1 MAKINGVLQKT
12 PISEKTYWFTKPDC
26 GTFASIVSFDK
37 LTNNSDLSFDSADI
51 NTVALTDCD
60 GNTYAAGKVIVIV
73 LSNGDLDKNETCEIV
88 YTDSS
93 GDTDSFEFDVSIKA
107 R

>member
-12 PISEKTYWFTKPDC
+12 PIAEKTYWFVKPDC
-26 GTFASIVSFDK
+26 GTFATVESFDK
-37 LTNNSDLSFDSADI
+37 LTNNSDLIFLSADI
-51 NTVALTDCD
+51 NTTVLTDCD
-60 GNTYAAGKVIVIV
+60 GTTYAIGKVIVIV
-73 LSNGDLDKNETCEIV
+73 LSDGDLDENETCEIV

-93 GDTDSFEFDVSIKA
+93 GDTDSFQFDVSIKA

>member
-1 MAKINGVLQKT
+1 MAKINGVLEKT
-12 PISEKTYWFTKPDC
+12 PIAEKTYWFVKPDC
-26 GTFASIVSFDK
+26 GTFATVQSFNK
-37 LTNNSDLSFDSADI
+37 LSNNSDLLFLSADI
-51 NTVALTDCD
+51 NATVLTDCE

-73 LSNGDLDKNETCEIV
+73 LSDGDLNKNETCEIV

-93 GDTDSFEFDVSIKA
+93 GDTDSFQFDVSIKA

>member
-12 PISEKTYWFTKPDC
+12 PIAEKTYWFVKPDC
-26 GTFASIVSFDK
+26 GTFATIESFDK
-37 LTNNSDLSFDSADI
+37 LTNNSDLIFLSADI
-51 NTVALTDCD
+51 NTAVLTDCD
-60 GNTYAAGKVIVIV
+60 GTTYAIGKVIVIM
-73 LSNGDLDKNETCEIV
+73 LSDGDLDENETCEIV

-93 GDTDSFEFDVSIKA
+93 GDTDSFQFDVSIKA

>member
-12 PISEKTYWFTKPDC
+12 PIAEKTYWFVKPDC
-26 GTFASIVSFDK
+26 GTFTSIVSFTK
-37 LTNNSDLSFDSADI
+37 LTTNSDLVFLSADI
-51 NTVALTDCD
+51 NGTALTDCD
-60 GNTYAAGKVIVIV
+60 GNTYAIGKVIVVI

>member
-12 PISEKTYWFTKPDC
+12 PISEKTYWFVKPDC
-26 GTFASIVSFDK
+26 GTFTSVLSFNK
-37 LTNNSDLSFDSADI
+37 LSNNSDLIFVSADI
-51 NTVALTDCD
+51 NTNVLTDCD
-60 GNTYAAGKVIVIV
+60 GNTYDIGKVIVVI
-73 LSNGDLDKNETCEIV
+73 LSDGDLNKNETCEIV
-88 YTDSS
+88 YTTSD

>member
-12 PISEKTYWFTKPDC
+12 PIAEKTYWFIKPDC
-26 GTFASIVSFDK
+26 GTFASVQSFNK
-37 LTNNSDLSFDSADI
+37 LTTNSDLIFLSADI
-51 NTVALTDCD
+51 NTTALTDCD
-60 GNTYAAGKVIVIV
+60 GNVYAIGKVIVIV
-73 LSNGDLDKNETCEIV
+73 LSDGDLNKNETCEIL

-93 GDTDSFEFDVSIKA
+93 GDTDSFQFDVEIKA